1 MEDLAFHLVQSNT
14 LDPYCNLAA
23 ESAMTDCDGN
33 DCYFYLWVNRP
44 TVVIGYNQNPF
55 AECDLNALK
64 ADGVMLARRR
74 TGGGAVYHDECNLN
88 FSFAMPNALYDTAR
102 QSEVI
107 FNALKKLGLNAER
120 NGRNDFTLDGRKFSG
135 NAYYNGKRRSLHH
148 GTLMVNVD
156 CSVMKRYLTPHKL
169 KLEKK
174 GVESVRSRVVNL
186 CEVDDK
192 ITVNMLKTALYAAFC
207 EEYGCDL
214 AVRTPDF
221 KESKTLA
228 EKYSSYGYLYGK
240 WENASPALVEKTEWG
255 LVSLYFSETHS
266 GGSVRISTDGLF
278 PRAVAL
284 AEDFCSKLLFS
295 GEFSTEA
302 INKFCITNEL
312 TEGSQEYLFFCRLVR
327 LVHDGKR

>member
-1 MEDLAFHLVQSNT
+1 MKDLAFHLVRSNT
-14 LDPYCNLAA
+14 LDPYRNLAA
-23 ESAMTDCDGN
+23 ESAMTDCGEN
-33 DCYFYLWVNRP
+33 DCYFYLWVNEP

-74 TGGGAVYHDECNLN
+74 TGGGAVYHDEGNLN

-135 NAYYNGKRRSLHH
+135 NAYYNGKHRSLHH

-156 CSVMKRYLTPHKL
+156 CEGMKRYLTPHKL

-174 GVESVRSRVVNL
+174 GVASVRSRVINL

-192 ITVNMLKTALYAAFC
+192 ITVNVLKTALYAAFC
-207 EEYGCDL
+207 DEYGCDFN
-214 AVRTPDF
+214 VYEPDF
-221 KESKTLA
+221 KDVETRA
-228 EKYSSYGYLYGK
+228 ERFSSYDFLYGK
-240 WENASPALVEKTEWG
+240 WKNARPVRVEKTDWG
-255 LVSLYFSETHS
+255 LVSVYLTETHS
-266 GGSVRISTDGLF
+266 GRSVRFSTDGLF
-278 PRAVAL
+278 PRVVGL
-284 AEDFCSKLLFS
+284 AEEFCSERLNS
-295 GEFSTEA
+295 GEFATETTDA
-302 INKFCITNEL
+302 FCKANEL
-312 TEGSQEYLFFCRLVR
+312 TEGTQEYSFFCRLVN
-327 LVHDGKR
+327 LVLNTTK